1 MKPQP
6 EPSAQEVL
14 AGLVE
19 RVTYHNA
26 ENGFC
31 VLRAKARGHRDI
43 VTIVGHAATIAA
55 GEWITASGEWINDRT
70 HGQQFKARFLRTS
83 LPDSADGIEKYL
95 SSGMIRGVGPVYAK
109 KLVRA
114 FGEKVFDV
122 IEATPDR
129 LREVEGI
136 GPVRAASILAAWA
149 EQKAVREIMLFLHS
163 HGVGTARAVR
173 IFKTYGSDAI
183 QVMTENPYR
192 LARDIRG
199 IGFKTADAIAMKLG
213 IEKTA
218 TIRVRAGISYALTE
232 AMDEGHCGLPT
243 EELIPLAEK
252 LLEVPQ
258 QLIRTALDLE
268 LQEGT
273 VIADR
278 VGETPCVFLAGLH
291 RAERTIAER
300 LTRLANGT
308 LPWPWIDPDKALPWV
323 EKHIGLALAE
333 SQIAAI
339 RLALMS
345 KVLVMTGGPG
355 VGKTTIV
362 KAILRV
368 LAAKGTE
375 ILLCAPTGRAAKR
388 MTEATGFEA
397 KTIHRLLEVDP
408 KGGGFKR
415 GDDNPLDCDLLV
427 VDETSMV
434 DVMLMQ
440 SLMKAVPD
448 TAALLIVG
456 DIDQLP
462 SVGPGQVLADV
473 ISSGAV
479 PVVRLTEV
487 FRQAAQSRIITSAHR
502 INQGSIPDLN
512 PPEAE
517 SDFYFVQADD
527 PETAVAR
534 IVELVK
540 TRIPKRFGLDPIRD
554 IQVLCPMNRGGVGAR
569 SLNIELQAA
578 LNPAGDRKVERF
590 GWTFAPGDKVMQIE
604 NDYDKEVYNGD
615 IGTIDDVDS
624 NSGELIASF
633 DGRSVTY
640 GFGELDMLVPAYAA
654 TIHKSQGSE
663 YPAVSSRCSPS
674 ITPCCSG
681 TCSIPASRAA
691 SGWSYWSD
699 RRRPSPSRCA
709 TCRGGGGG
717 RSSASGCGQ
726 NRLSHDSSAWRA
738 EPWSQRTFCRTR
750 KCGDGSMGWS
760 QPGRCSPSTVCGHC
774 GRSRRP
780 LRPQSGSPMIS
791 VPTRLPA
798 RRWRA
803 TRSSCCSKRLSA
815 AACR

>member
-6 EPSAQEVL
+6 ESSTQEVL
-14 AGLVE
+14 AGLIE
-19 RVTYHNA
+19 RVTYHNP

-31 VLRAKARGHRDI
+31 VLRAKARGHRDV
-43 VTIVGHAATIAA
+43 VTVVGHAATIAA
-55 GEWITASGEWINDRT
+55 GEWVTASGEWVNDRT

-83 LPDSADGIEKYL
+83 PPTSADGIEKYL
-95 SSGMIRGVGPVYAK
+95 SSGMIRGVGLVYAK

-114 FGEKVFDV
+114 FGEKVFDI
-122 IEATPDR
+122 IETTPDR
-129 LREVEGI
+129 LREVDGI

-149 EQKAVREIMLFLHS
+149 EQKAVREIMVFLHS

-173 IFKTYGSDAI
+173 IFKTYGADAI

-218 TIRVRAGISYALTE
+218 MIRVRAGISYALTE

-243 EELIPLAEK
+243 DELVPLAEK

-258 QLIRTALDLE
+258 PLIRTALELE
-268 LQEGT
+268 LREGT
-273 VIADR
+273 VIADQ

-291 RAERTIAER
+291 RAERTIADR
-300 LTRLANGT
+300 LTRLANGAV
-308 LPWPWIDPDKALPWV
+308 PWPWIDQAKALPWV
-323 EKHIGLALAE
+323 EKRIGLALAE
-333 SQIAAI
+333 SQVTAI
-339 RLALMS
+339 RLALTS

-362 KAILRV
+362 RAILRIV
-368 LAAKGTE
+368 AAKGTE
-375 ILLCAPTGRAAKR
+375 LLLCAPTGRAAKR
-388 MTEATGFEA
+388 MTEATGFGA

-415 GDDNPLDCDLLV
+415 GEDNPLDCDLLV
-427 VDETSMV
+427 VDEASMV

-440 SLMKAVPD
+440 ALLKAVPD
-448 TAALLIVG
+448 KAALLIVG

-502 INQGSIPDLN
+502 INQGSMPDLS
-512 PPEAE
+512 PPGPASDL
-517 SDFYFVQADD
+517 SDFYFVPADD
-527 PETAVAR
+527 SETAVSR
-534 IVELVK
+534 IIELVK

-569 SLNIELQAA
+569 ALNIELQAA

-615 IGTIDDVDS
+615 IGTIDNVDS
-624 NSGELIASF
+624 NAGEIVASF

-640 GFGELDMLVPAYAA
+640 GFGELDMLVPAYAV

-663 YPAVSSRCSPS
+663 YPAVIIPVLTQHYPMLQRNLLYTGVTRGKRLVVLVGQKKAVA
-674 ITPCCSG
+674 IAVQNVSG
-681 TCSIPASRAA
+681 
-691 SGWSYWSD
+691 
-699 RRRPSPSRCA
+699 RRRWSK
-709 TCRGGGGG
+709 
-717 RSSASGCGQ
+717 
-726 NRLSHDSSAWRA
+726 LA
-738 EPWSQRTFCRTR
+738 EW
-750 KCGDGSMGWS
+750 
-760 QPGRCSPSTVCGHC
+760 
-774 GRSRRP
+774 
-780 LRPQSGSPMIS
+780 LRPGAL
-791 VPTRLPA
+791 VTRQFGMA
-798 RRWRA
+798 N
-803 TRSSCCSKRLSA
+803 
-815 AACR
+815 

>member
-1 MKPQP
+1 MKTQP
-6 EPSAQEVL
+6 HPSDREVL

-19 RVTYHNA
+19 RVTYQNA

-31 VLRAKARGHRDI
+31 VIRVKARSHRDL
-43 VTIVGHAATIAA
+43 VTVVGHAAIVSA
-55 GEWITASGEWINDRT
+55 GEWITASGEWVNDRT
-70 HGQQFKARFLRTS
+70 HGQQFKAQFLKISEPTS
-83 LPDSADGIEKYL
+83 VEGIEKYL
-95 SSGMIRGVGPVYAK
+95 ASGMIRGIGPAYAK
-109 KLVRA
+109 KLSRA

-122 IEATPDR
+122 IETQADR

-136 GPVRAASILAAWA
+136 GPVRAGRIVAAWA
-149 EQKAVREIMLFLHS
+149 EQKAVREIMVFLHS

-173 IFKTYGSDAI
+173 IYKTYGADAI

-218 TIRVRAGISYALTE
+218 MVRVRAGISYALTE
-232 AMDEGHCGLPT
+232 AMDGGHCGLPT
-243 EELIPLAEK
+243 DELVPLGEK
-252 LLEVPQ
+252 LVEVAQ
-258 QLIRTALDLE
+258 ELIRTALDLE

-278 VGETPCVFLAGLH
+278 VGEMPCVFLAGLH
-291 RAERTIAER
+291 RAERTIANR
-300 LTRLANGT
+300 LMRLMEGA
-308 LPWPWIDPDKALPWV
+308 LPWPWIEPGKALPWV
-323 EKHIGLALAE
+323 EKRIGLALAE
-333 SQIAAI
+333 SQTAAI

-355 VGKTTIV
+355 VGKTTTV
-362 KAILRV
+362 NAILQI
-368 LAAKGTE
+368 LAAKGVRL
-375 ILLCAPTGRAAKR
+375 LLCAPTGRAAKR
-388 MTEATGFEA
+388 MTETTGFEA

-434 DVMLMQ
+434 DVLLMQ
-440 SLMKAVPD
+440 ALMKAVPD
-448 TAALLIVG
+448 KAALLLVG

-487 FRQAAQSRIITSAHR
+487 FRQAAQSRIITNAHR
-502 INQGSIPDLN
+502 INQGSIPDLSA
-512 PPEAE
+512 PEAE

-527 PETAVAR
+527 PESAVGR
-534 IVELVK
+534 IIELVK
-540 TRIPKRFGLDPIRD
+540 SRIPRRFGLDPIRD

-615 IGTIDDVDS
+615 IGFVTEVEPDE
-624 NSGELIASF
+624 GELTARF
-633 DGRSVTY
+633 DGRAITY
-640 GFGELDMLVPAYAA
+640 GFGELDTLVPAYAA

-663 YPAVSSRCSPS
+663 YPAVVIPVMAQHYAMLQRNLLYTGVTRGKRLVVLVGQKKAVA
-674 ITPCCSG
+674 IAVRNVSG
-681 TCSIPASRAA
+681 
-691 SGWSYWSD
+691 
-699 RRRPSPSRCA
+699 RRRWSKLGEWLRSGSLLA
-709 TCRGGGGG
+709 HG
-717 RSSASGCGQ
+717 RSA
-726 NRLSHDSSAWRA
+726 
-738 EPWSQRTFCRTR
+738 
-750 KCGDGSMGWS
+750 
-760 QPGRCSPSTVCGHC
+760 
-774 GRSRRP
+774 
-780 LRPQSGSPMIS
+780 
-791 VPTRLPA
+791 
-798 RRWRA
+798 
-803 TRSSCCSKRLSA
+803 
-815 AACR
+815 